1 MGQNVM
7 IYRQDVVELLDREG
21 LLAHSDCG
29 SPDEMND
36 RTTLYPGSL
45 AFCLPAEI

>member
-1 MGQNVM
+1 M

-29 SPDEMND
+29 LPDEIND
-36 RTTLYPGSL
+36 RTKLYPGSL
-45 AFCLPAEI
+45 AFCLRAEI